1 MYFQV
6 EATWRPDSSGERLK
20 VDLTF
25 CQLIR
30 LADEAPASLGNL
42 IDDEHPS
49 VRRQIGTVTVAHP
62 ELVTLLRARRVALEW
77 LRDNAGMTGDDSIE
91 FRLST
96 QADIAFLD
104 RLTALTAA

>member
-30 LADEAPASLGNL
+30 MADEAPASLGNL

-49 VRRQIGTVTVAHP
+49 VRRLIGATVVAHP
-62 ELVTLLRARRVALEW
+62 GLVTLLQARRVALEW
-77 LRDNAGMTGDDSIE
+77 LRDNAGMTGADSFE
-91 FRLST
+91 LRVST
-96 QADIAFLD
+96 QADVEFLD
-104 RLTALTAA
+104 RLTALATA